1 MAISILIVD
10 DNKDIIDLL
19 LPHFEKEH
27 FDVTVA
33 YDGVEAYKTFDSDK
47 HNLILLDI
55 MMPRMDG
62 ITLCKKIRQTSTVPI
77 IMLTAKSEDEDVI
90 MGIDV
95 GADDY
100 IVKPFS
106 PRQVIAKIKALMR
119 RLDIVKTSDKLIC
132 VDNLN
137 INMDEYTLKIDDV
150 QIPLT
155 KKEIEIVYLM
165 AKHPSRIYSREIIL
179 DTLWGDEY
187 FGDVRTVD
195 THIKRIRAKLQ
206 LNTNK
211 YSWDIKTVW
220 GVGYK
225 FEREIID
232 TKE

>member
-1 MAISILIVD
+1 MAISILMVD

-19 LPHFEKEH
+19 SPHFEKEQ
-27 FDVTVA
+27 FNVTVA
-33 YDGVEAYKTFDSDK
+33 QDGLEAYKIFDPEK

-55 MMPRMDG
+55 MMPKIDG

-77 IMLTAKSEDEDVI
+77 IMLTAKGEDEDVI

-106 PRQVIAKIKALMR
+106 PRQVIAKIKALIR
-119 RLDIVKTSDKLIC
+119 RLDIVKASDKLINI
-132 VDNLN
+132 DNLS
-137 INMDEYTLKIDDV
+137 INMDEYTFKIDNIL
-150 QIPLT
+150 IPLT

-179 DTLWGDEY
+179 DTLWGNEY
-187 FGDVRTVD
+187 YGDVRTVD

-206 LNTNK
+206 LNIKK

-225 FEREIID
+225 FEKEID
-232 TKE
+232 NNKE